1 MEKIEV
7 LKNNYLFK
15 NIPVSY
21 FPKITSYFS
30 KIDIQD
36 DKKLFE
42 EGDRGDFLYLI
53 GKGKVSIIINIEN
66 IGQEGIAVLTQNEFF
81 GEMSI
86 LDGGRRSATAIA
98 REETVL
104 LKINREN
111 FLELLD
117 KKADYS
123 TIILRNLVEKISK
136 RIKNT
141 SEKLNSF
148 YLMNMEG

>member
-1 MEKIEV
+1 MEKIEII
-7 LKNNYLFK
+7 KNNFLFK

-21 FPKITSYFS
+21 FPHIIKYFEKLDITE
-30 KIDIQD
+30 DN
-36 DKKLFE
+36 KLFE
-42 EGDRGDFLYLI
+42 EGDRGDYLYLI

-66 IGQEGIAVLTQNEFF
+66 IGQEGIAVLTKNEFF

-98 REETVL
+98 RNDTIL
-104 LKINREN
+104 LRINRDS
-111 FLELLD
+111 FQQLI
-117 KKADYS
+117 KKEADYA
-123 TIILRNLVEKISK
+123 TVILRNLVEKISK